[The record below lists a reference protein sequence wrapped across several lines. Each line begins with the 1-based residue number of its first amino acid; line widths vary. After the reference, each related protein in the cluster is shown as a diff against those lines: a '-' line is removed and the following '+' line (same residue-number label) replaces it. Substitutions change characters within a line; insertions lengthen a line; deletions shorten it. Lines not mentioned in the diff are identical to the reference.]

1 MYVIVSG
8 RAEVWLE
15 SGGQRTSVAALG
27 PDACIG
33 ETSVLTGEK
42 RTATII
48 ALEDCLAVEVDKDTL
63 APIISASPELL
74 ESLSELLAQRRM
86 KNEGLVAE
94 AAGSGSHATKSSYK
108 AGFLGKI
115 RLFFEV

>member
-1 MYVIVSG
+1 MIVSG
-8 RAEVWLE
+8 RAEVWVE
-15 SGGQRTSVAALG
+15 SNRQRTSVAVLG
-27 PDACIG
+27 PDDCIG
-33 ETSVLTGEK
+33 EISVLTGEK
-42 RTATII
+42 RTATIL
-48 ALEDCLAVEVDKDTL
+48 ALEDCFAVEVDKEIL

-86 KNEGLVAE
+86 SNEGLVAE
-94 AAGSGSHATKSSYK
+94 AVGSANLAKKSDYK